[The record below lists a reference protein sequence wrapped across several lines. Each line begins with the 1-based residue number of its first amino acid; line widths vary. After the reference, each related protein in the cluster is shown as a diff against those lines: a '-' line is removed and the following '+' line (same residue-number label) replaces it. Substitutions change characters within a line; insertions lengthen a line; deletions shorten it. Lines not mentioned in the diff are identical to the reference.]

1 MNSVSAQTDRS
12 TAGTLVKRVEQAIRR
27 RVVGQDR
34 VVERLLVGLLAG
46 GHILLE
52 GVPGL
57 AKTLMVRAIAAALDL
72 DFKRIQFTPDLL
84 PSDVVGS
91 LVFRPDRGVFVAS
104 KGPVF
109 ANVVLADELNRAPSK
124 VQSALLE
131 AMEEGQVTLGG
142 RTLTLPSPFI
152 VLATE
157 NPIEQ
162 HGTYPLAEAQLDRF
176 LMMLRL
182 GYPDQV
188 EEQAILRMAAEGPPE
203 QLAPVANAED
213 LLAARR
219 DVEAVIVEEP
229 LLKYV
234 VDIVRATRD
243 PAAAGLPELEG
254 LIEYGASPRA
264 GIGLIAASRALA
276 YLRDREYV
284 LPDDVKDLAAD
295 VLRHRLVLTYEASAR
310 RIDADDLI
318 DRILVSVPVT

>member
-1 MNSVSAQTDRS
+1 MNSVSAQTGRS
-12 TAGTLVKRVEQAIRR
+12 NSVTLAERVEQAIRR

-34 VVERLLVGLLAG
+34 VVERLLVVLLAG
-46 GHILLE
+46 GHVLLE

-57 AKTLMVRAIAAALDL
+57 AKTLMVRSIAAALDV

-91 LVFRPDRGVFVAS
+91 LVFQPDRGVFVAS

-131 AMEEGQVTLGG
+131 AMQEGQVTLGG
-142 RTLTLPSPFI
+142 RALELPTPFM

-182 GYPDQV
+182 GYPDQA
-188 EEQAILRMAAEGPPE
+188 EEQTILRRAAAGPPE
-203 QLAPVANAED
+203 QLAPVATGWR
-213 LLAARR
+213 LA
-219 DVEAVIVEEP
+219 
-229 LLKYV
+229 
-234 VDIVRATRD
+234 
-243 PAAAGLPELEG
+243 
-254 LIEYGASPRA
+254 
-264 GIGLIAASRALA
+264 
-276 YLRDREYV
+276 
-284 LPDDVKDLAAD
+284 
-295 VLRHRLVLTYEASAR
+295 
-310 RIDADDLI
+310 
-318 DRILVSVPVT
+318 VS

>member
-1 MNSVSAQTDRS
+1 M
-12 TAGTLVKRVEQAIRR
+12 
-27 RVVGQDR
+27 
-34 VVERLLVGLLAG
+34 VGLLAG

-57 AKTLMVRAIAAALDL
+57 AKTLMVRSIAAALDV

-131 AMEEGQVTLGG
+131 AMQEGQVTLGG
-142 RTLTLPSPFI
+142 RALKLPTPFI

-182 GYPDQV
+182 GYPDQT
-188 EEQAILRMAAEGPPE
+188 EEQSILRAAAAGPPE
-203 QLAPVANAED
+203 ELAPVANGDD
-213 LLAARR
+213 LIAAQKE
-219 DVEAVIVEEP
+219 VEAIRVEEP

-234 VDIVRATRD
+234 VDLVRATRD

-264 GIGLIAASRALA
+264 GIGLVSAARALA
-276 YLRDREYV
+276 YLRNRDYV

-295 VLRHRLVLTYEASAR
+295 VLRHRLVLTYEAAAR
-310 RIDADDLI
+310 RIDSDDLI
-318 DRILVSVPVT
+318 DRILAAVPVP

>member
-1 MNSVSAQTDRS
+1 MNSVSAEAGLS
-12 TAGTLVKRVEQAIRR
+12 TSGTLAQRVEQAIRR

-34 VVERLLVGLLAG
+34 VVERLMVGLLAG

-57 AKTLMVRAIAAALDL
+57 AKTLMVRSIAAALDV

-131 AMEEGQVTLGG
+131 AMQEGQVTLGG
-142 RTLTLPSPFI
+142 RALKLPTPFI

-182 GYPDQV
+182 GYPDQT
-188 EEQAILRMAAEGPPE
+188 EEQTILRSAAEGPPE
-203 QLAPVANAED
+203 KLAPVANADD
-213 LLAARR
+213 LLAAQSE
-219 DVEAVIVEEP
+219 VEAIKVEEP

-234 VDIVRATRD
+234 VDVVRATRD

-264 GIGLIAASRALA
+264 GIGLVSAARALA
-276 YLRDREYV
+276 FLRNRDYV

-295 VLRHRLVLTYEASAR
+295 VLRHRLVLTYEAAAR
-310 RIDADDLI
+310 RLDADDLI
-318 DRILVSVPVT
+318 DRILAVVPVS

>member
-1 MNSVSAQTDRS
+1 M
-12 TAGTLVKRVEQAIRR
+12 
-27 RVVGQDR
+27 
-34 VVERLLVGLLAG
+34 VGLLAG

-57 AKTLMVRAIAAALDL
+57 AKTLMVRSIAAALDV

-131 AMEEGQVTLGG
+131 AMQEGQVTLGG
-142 RTLTLPSPFI
+142 RSLKLPTPFI

-182 GYPDQV
+182 GYPDET
-188 EEQAILRMAAEGPPE
+188 EEQSILRAAAAGPPE
-203 QLAPVANAED
+203 ELAPVANGDD
-213 LLAARR
+213 LIAAQKE
-219 DVEAVIVEEP
+219 VEAIRVEEP

-234 VDIVRATRD
+234 VDLVRATRD

-264 GIGLIAASRALA
+264 GIGLVSAARALA
-276 YLRDREYV
+276 YLRNRDYV

-295 VLRHRLVLTYEASAR
+295 VLRHRLVLTYEAAAR
-310 RIDADDLI
+310 RIDSDDLI
-318 DRILVSVPVT
+318 DRILAAVPVP